1 MQGAF
6 RRKNR
11 NQLTRNKKNSGNRDC
26 GVYCG
31 RNIVNRFF
39 VGKVNVLI
47 STRDVGTVTLKGL
60 AVGYSLEKV
69 KTLELQIPK
78 RCPFRS

>member
-26 GVYCG
+26 GVRCG

-39 VGKVNVLI
+39 VGKVNVVI
-47 STRDVGTVTLKGL
+47 AIRDVGTVTLKGL
-60 AVGYSLEKV
+60 AVGYSLETV
-69 KTLELQIPK
+69 KTLDLQIPK
-78 RCPFRS
+78 RRPFRS